1 VSWDADQQARLREFL
16 ARHATAPSHDF
27 GDEAASVEEART
39 FQRALFDAGLAG
51 PNWPRRFGGLELPP
65 GGQAAY
71 AAELD
76 EVSIP
81 ISPLTLGLNV
91 CGPAVIEF
99 GTPDQ
104 RERHGRA
111 TLRGDEVWCQ
121 LWSEPEAGSDLA
133 GLRTKATPAGDGWN
147 ISGTKI
153 WTSGAHYSDY
163 GLLLA
168 RTEPEEP
175 RHRGLSMFIIK
186 MDMPGIT
193 VRPVR
198 QMTGDSEFNEVF
210 LDDVILPADALL
222 GERAAGWRVVTWMM
236 GQERTSVGMQ
246 LRHPLM
252 LEWADVRRLV
262 AEMGGEH
269 ERDPLVRAQL
279 AALHVRQR
287 AATLLN
293 ARIQEEAVAGGGSAS
308 LGSAAKVAEGAVMRD
323 AAELA
328 CAAMGAPA
336 WSGEDAARAIAAGAA
351 LQSPGL
357 AIGGGTDEIQLNT
370 LGERVLGLPR

>member
-1 VSWDADQQARLREFL
+1 MSREAGVPDRLREFL
-16 ARHATAPSHDF
+16 ARHASSPGRDSIA
-27 GDEAASVEEART
+27 EATVEEARR

-51 PNWPRRFGGLELPP
+51 PAWPREFGGLEL
-65 GGQAAY
+65 GSEEQAAY

-76 EVSIP
+76 EVLVPVSP
-81 ISPLTLGLNV
+81 ITLGLTV
-91 CGPAVIEF
+91 CGPAVLEF
-99 GTPDQ
+99 GTPEQ
-104 RERHGRA
+104 RERHGLA
-111 TLRGDEVWCQ
+111 TLRGDQVWCQ

-133 GLRTKATPAGDGWN
+133 SLRTKATPVPGGWKV
-147 ISGTKI
+147 SGTKL
-153 WTSGAHYSDY
+153 WTSGAHFSDF

-168 RTEPEEP
+168 RTEPDEP
-175 RHRGLSMFIIK
+175 RHRGLSMFILE
-186 MDMPGIT
+186 MDTPGVT

-210 LDDVILPADALL
+210 LDDVIVPEGALL
-222 GERAAGWRVVTWMM
+222 GQRAAGWRIVTWMM

-252 LEWADVRRLV
+252 LDWSDLRRLV
-262 AEMGGEH
+262 GDSGREH
-269 ERDPLVRAQL
+269 DALVRGRL
-279 AALHVRQR
+279 AALHVRER
-287 AATLLN
+287 AAALLN
-293 ARIQEEAVAGGGSAS
+293 TRVQQQAAAGGGSIL

-328 CAAMGAPA
+328 CAVMGSPS
-336 WSGEDAARAIAAGAA
+336 WSPDDVSKAISAGAV